1 MYHALWQGRPEEM
14 MEKDNEDQ
22 RQFFS
27 DLGATA
33 EQTVQEVRGL
43 EENYYSMIHWAMP
56 ALPWLPDLGQ
66 KLQNYV
72 EENLA
77 AAYDF
82 ARELSQTKD
91 MQDFV
96 RIYTAYIQKCSQ
108 SFAAQM
114 RDFAEI
120 YTKVASGTI
129 KAPSLSIH

>member
-1 MYHALWQGRPEEM
+1 MEE
-14 MEKDNEDQ
+14 DNEDQ

-33 EQTVQEVRGL
+33 EQSVQEIRSF

-56 ALPWLPDLGQ
+56 TLPWLPDLGQ

-72 EENLA
+72 EENFA

-120 YTKVASGTI
+120 YTEVASGAI
-129 KAPSLSIH
+129 KASSLSIH